1 MIQQDIFSF
10 TQKKVSSVREVQ
22 ELLAEE
28 SQQSCAVTVTSPEIL
43 QSQAVSLGRKS
54 IFLDMEALDRIV
66 EHEPSDLVLAVEPGV
81 KIAHL
86 NEKLSHH
93 EQMFPVFSGSSTGLS
108 LIDLLNLGDGGP
120 LETGYG
126 ALRSNI
132 LGLHFVDHKGTL
144 IKSGGRVVKNV
155 TGYDV
160 TKLLVGSPWFGVPVL
175 AYLRL
180 FARQPDRL
188 AYKARGLSLSRALD
202 FSQKLLAT
210 DLSPVILEIVEEDEV
225 GKFTLFATVEGALQA
240 VPLLARALER
250 LATGTGLAL
259 SPFFDKE
266 SSDLCHYI
274 SPDRLETALF
284 SGSSVALAK
293 GLSKSRPGR
302 LRLRPALNKFILE
315 RREGEDPCRFVAE
328 AITEFRSGFSLL
340 QLSPFESGQVVV
352 KMCNATVGGIKGEGR
367 IVGDVCRNI
376 DPGGRFRPFV
386 MPLLDEGCS

>member
-10 TQKKVSSVREVQ
+10 RQLKISSAREVQ
-22 ELLAEE
+22 ELLADE
-28 SQQSCAVTVTSPEIL
+28 SQQSSAVTVTSPAIL
-43 QSQAVSLGRKS
+43 QGQAITLGRKS
-54 IFLDMEALDRIV
+54 IFLDMEALDKIV
-66 EHEPSDLVLAVEPGV
+66 EHEPSDLVLAVQPGI

-93 EQMFPVFSGSSTGLS
+93 EQMFPVLAGAPTGLS

-160 TKLLVGSPWFGVPVL
+160 TKLLVGSPWFGIPVL

-188 AYKARGLSLSRALD
+188 SYKARGLSLLNALA
-202 FSQKLLAT
+202 FSQKVLAT
-210 DLSPVILEIVEEDEV
+210 DLSPAILEIVEEEAG
-225 GKFTLFATVEGALQA
+225 GKFTLFVTVEGALQA

-250 LATGTGLAL
+250 LGTSSGLSL

-266 SSDLCHYI
+266 SSELCHFI
-274 SPDRLETALF
+274 SPDRLETTLF
-284 SGSSVALAK
+284 AGSALA
-293 GLSKSRPGR
+293 LAQAFSKSRPGR

-315 RREGEDPCRFVAE
+315 RQEQEAPEQFVRG
-328 AITEFRSGFSLL
+328 AIAAYKSGLSALH
-340 QLSPFESGQVVV
+340 LSPFESGQVVL
-352 KMCNATVGGIKGEGR
+352 KICNATVGGIKDEGR

-376 DPGGRFRPFV
+376 DPGGRFRPFK
-386 MPLLDEGCS
+386 MPLLDEGGL